1 MYNFVAVGFKG
12 THRASEVLGQVQE
25 LNDRWAVDLRDA
37 VAVYRGE
44 NGKLHLDQSVQP
56 TEREGAA
63 WGGLLGGMLGAL
75 IAAPFTAG
83 MSVAAA
89 AGAVG
94 AGSLALGVPGAV
106 IGADDAAT
114 WKETYGIPEDFVRQV
129 SGMLEPG
136 QSAVFVLV
144 ESGDPER
151 VAERF
156 RGYGGTV
163 LRTTLSP
170 EKAAKLQ
177 ELLTTR

>member
-1 MYNFVAVGFKG
+1 MYNLIAVGFKG

-25 LNDRWAVDLRDA
+25 LNDRWAIDLRDA
-37 VAVYRGE
+37 VAVYRGD
-44 NGKLHLDQSVQP
+44 NGKLHIDQSVQP

-75 IAAPFTAG
+75 LAAPFTSG

-114 WKETYGIPEDFVRQV
+114 WKDTYGIPEDFVRQV

-144 ESGDPER
+144 EAGDPEK

-163 LRTTLSP
+163 LRTTMAP
-170 EKAAKLQ
+170 EKAEKLQ
-177 ELLTTR
+177 ELLAAR

>member
-1 MYNFVAVGFKG
+1 MYNFIAVGFKG

-37 VAVYRGE
+37 VAVYRGD

-89 AGAVG
+89 ATAVG

-106 IGADDAAT
+106 IGADDAVT
-114 WKETYGIPEDFVRQV
+114 WKETYGIPEDFVREV
-129 SGMLEPG
+129 SGMLQPG

-144 ESGDPER
+144 EAGDPEK

-163 LRTTLSP
+163 LRTTMSP
-170 EKAAKLQ
+170 EKAEKLQ
-177 ELLTTR
+177 QQLAAR

>member
-1 MYNFVAVGFKG
+1 
-12 THRASEVLGQVQE
+12 
-25 LNDRWAVDLRDA
+25 
-37 VAVYRGE
+37 
-44 NGKLHLDQSVQP
+44 
-56 TEREGAA
+56 
-63 WGGLLGGMLGAL
+63 
-75 IAAPFTAG
+75 

-114 WKETYGIPEDFVRQV
+114 WKDTYGIPEDFVRQV

-144 ESGDPER
+144 EAGDPDK

-163 LRTTLSP
+163 LRTTMAP
-170 EKAAKLQ
+170 EKAEKLQ
-177 ELLTTR
+177 ELLAAR

>member
-1 MYNFVAVGFKG
+1 MYNLIAIGFTG

-25 LNDRWAVDLRDA
+25 LNDRWAIDLRDA
-37 VAVYRGE
+37 VAVYRAE
-44 NGKLHLDQSVQP
+44 NGKLHIDQSVQP

-63 WGGLLGGMLGAL
+63 WGGVLGGVLGAL
-75 IAAPFTAG
+75 IAAPFTSG

-89 AGAVG
+89 AAAAG
-94 AGSLALGVPGAV
+94 AGSLALGIPGAV

-129 SGMLEPG
+129 SGMLQPG
-136 QSAVFVLV
+136 QSAVFVLAQT
-144 ESGDPER
+144 GDPEE

-170 EKAAKLQ
+170 NKAEKLQ
-177 ELLTTR
+177 ELLAAR

>member
-1 MYNFVAVGFKG
+1 MYNFIAIGFKG

-25 LNDRWAVDLRDA
+25 LNDRWAIDLRDA
-37 VAVYRGE
+37 VAVYRGD

-63 WGGLLGGMLGAL
+63 WGGLLGGVLGAL

-89 AGAVG
+89 ATAVG

-106 IGADDAAT
+106 IGADDATT
-114 WKETYGIPEDFVRQV
+114 WKETYGIPDDFVRQV
-129 SGMLEPG
+129 SGMLQPG

-144 ESGDPER
+144 EAGDPEK

-163 LRTTLSP
+163 LRTTMSP
-170 EKAAKLQ
+170 EKAEKLQ
-177 ELLTTR
+177 ELLTER

>member
-1 MYNFVAVGFKG
+1 MYDLIAIGFKG
-12 THRASEVLGQVQE
+12 THRASEVLGQIQE
-25 LNDRWAVDLRDA
+25 LNERWAIDLRDA

-44 NGKLHLDQSVQP
+44 NGKLHIDQSVQP

-63 WGGLLGGMLGAL
+63 WGGLLGGLLGAL

-89 AGAVG
+89 AAAVG

-106 IGADDAAT
+106 IGADDAST
-114 WKETYGIPEDFVRQV
+114 WKDTYGISEGFVRQV
-129 SGMLEPG
+129 SGMLQPG
-136 QSAVFVLV
+136 QSAVFVLA
-144 ESGDPER
+144 ESGDPEK

-156 RGYGGTV
+156 QGYGGTV

-170 EKAAKLQ
+170 EKAEKLQ
-177 ELLTTR
+177 ELLTAR

>member
-1 MYNFVAVGFKG
+1 MYNLIAVGFKG

-25 LNDRWAVDLRDA
+25 LNERWAIDLRDA
-37 VAVYRGE
+37 VAVYRGD
-44 NGKLHLDQSVQP
+44 NGKLHIDQSVEP

-63 WGGLLGGMLGAL
+63 WGGVLGGMLGAL

-89 AGAVG
+89 AAAVG

-129 SGMLEPG
+129 SGMLQPG
-136 QSAVFVLV
+136 QSAVFVMIDA
-144 ESGDPER
+144 GDPEK

-163 LRTTLSP
+163 LHTTLSP
-170 EKAAKLQ
+170 EKTEKLQ
-177 ELLTTR
+177 GLLTSR